1 MTPIDKSL
9 VTVLVVA
16 LVIAAIAA
24 PLALRKV
31 PPNAIYGYRAR
42 ATMSDN
48 ALWFDANAHFGRSMI
63 AAALASAAA
72 AVVLFK
78 LFPPDPQSATLSTV
92 LILVVP
98 NLVATLATSRYVR
111 GRR

>member
-1 MTPIDKSL
+1 
-9 VTVLVVA
+9 
-16 LVIAAIAA
+16 
-24 PLALRKV
+24 
-31 PPNAIYGYRAR
+31 
-42 ATMSDN
+42 
-48 ALWFDANAHFGRSMI
+48 MI

-98 NLVATLATSRYVR
+98 NLVATLATSRFVR
-111 GRR
+111 RQR